1 MTAQE
6 KIKEAHFFLRKLR
19 ENSDKIPDAYY
30 YYSAFLSAT
39 LSILDHLMHDYAQKF
54 NFTIPDDIRNLR
66 KEFEKEAK
74 NTNNH
79 DALKFHEW
87 WKSKKEYLT
96 EKNEYGKIFSKK
108 RHYNIHRDTF
118 KPNQSMVLRQTAVK
132 DEGIISFIPARGK
145 RLDDPELKNI
155 LKVKSVKN

>member
-96 EKNEYGKIFSKK
+96 KKMNTERFFQKNDIIIFIE
-108 RHYNIHRDTF
+108 IHSNQISQWFYD
-118 KPNQSMVLRQTAVK
+118 KP
-132 DEGIISFIPARGK
+132 P
-145 RLDDPELKNI
+145 LKM
-155 LKVKSVKN
+155 KE